1 MALSSFVYISDVE
14 NLSDARYSAGMGVD
28 LLGFKLDPTDDS
40 SLKKEQFNE
49 ISEWISG
56 VKIVGEF
63 GDTNPEEIRELI
75 NNYKVDYL
83 MISNES
89 QIYDFSMIGIPLIYK
104 MVISNDN
111 KNDLD
116 SIFNYCSG
124 TVDYFLMDS
133 DQVELNETDKALISK
148 SGSKY
153 PIILGYGITIN
164 NAKMIV
170 DELNLAGICLK
181 GSPELR
187 PGYKDFEEM
196 ADILE
201 ALEVD

>member
-28 LLGFKLDPTDDS
+28 LLGFKLDPKDES
-40 SLKKEQFNE
+40 SLKQEQFNE

-63 GDTNPEEIRELI
+63 GDSNPDEVKELI
-75 NNYKVDYL
+75 SNFKVDYL
-83 MISNES
+83 MVSNES
-89 QIYDFSMIGIPLIYK
+89 QIHDFSMIGIPLIYK
-104 MVISNDN
+104 MIINDDN
-111 KNDLD
+111 KKDLD
-116 SIFNYCSG
+116 STLNYCSG

-133 DQVELNETDKALISK
+133 DQVELDEVDKNVICKYA
-148 SGSKY
+148 SKY
-153 PIILGYGITIN
+153 PIVLGYGINIE
-164 NAKMIV
+164 NAKTIV
-170 DELNLAGICLK
+170 DELNLAGLCLK

-187 PGYKDFEEM
+187 PGYKDFDEM

>member
-14 NLSDARYSAGMGVD
+14 NLSDARYSAGMEVD
-28 LLGFKLDPTDDS
+28 LLGFKLDPKDNS

-63 GDTNPEEIRELI
+63 GDTNPEEIKGLI

-83 MISNES
+83 MVSNES
-89 QIYDFSMIGIPLIYK
+89 QIHNFSMIGIPLIYK
-104 MVISNDN
+104 MVVSNDN
-111 KNDLD
+111 IKDLE

-133 DQVELNETDKALISK
+133 DQVELNEADKALISK
-148 SGSKY
+148 YGSKY
-153 PIILGYGITIN
+153 PIILGYGININ

-170 DELNLAGICLK
+170 DELNLSGICLK

-187 PGYKDFEEM
+187 PGYKDFDEM

-201 ALEVD
+201 VLEVD